1 MHITVVGPGALGTLW
16 AIRLAQSG
24 AWVNILDHRPERA
37 ALLSRQGFIVE
48 DGEGVAELA
57 LDIGSEP
64 DQTLKDCQLALV
76 CVKAYNTE
84 EVAAIL
90 GRHLPDSAKALTL
103 QNGIGNV
110 EALSRTLGP
119 ERVLGGITS
128 EGATLLEPGRV
139 RHAGR
144 GQTRL
149 GPAQGQLDGFAYEI
163 EELFSQAGFASQTAE
178 QVQNLIWTKLV
189 INVGINALT
198 AILDIPNGHLL
209 KLPGALK
216 IMSQA
221 VAEAVQVGRALGI
234 EFPQTDMLPAVKEV
248 AQGTSRNISSM
259 LQDVRNHRRTEVDFI
274 NSAVARLGAEQGIP
288 TPVNQNLTRLVWA
301 LEQME
306 RLDRG

>member
-16 AIRLAQSG
+16 AIRLAQAG
-24 AWVNILDHRPERA
+24 ALVNILDHRPERA
-37 ALLSRQGFIVE
+37 ALLRRQGFFVE
-48 DGEGVAELA
+48 DGEGAAELA
-57 LDIGSEP
+57 LDISPEP
-64 DQTLKDCQLALV
+64 AQALEDCQLALV

-84 EVAAIL
+84 EVAAVL
-90 GRHLPDSAKALTL
+90 GRHLPESAKALTL

-110 EALSRTLGP
+110 ETLSRTLGP

-128 EGATLLEPGRV
+128 EGATLLAPGRV

-149 GPAQGQLDGFAYEI
+149 GPAQGQVDGFVEEI
-163 EELFSQAGFASQTAE
+163 KNLFIQAGFDSQTAE
-178 QVQNLIWTKLV
+178 RVQNLIWTKLV

-234 EFPQTDMLPAVKEV
+234 EFPQPDMLPAVKDV
-248 AQGTSRNISSM
+248 AQGTSQNISSM

-274 NSAVARLGAEQGIP
+274 SGAVARSGAEQGIP

-306 RLDRG
+306 RLDKG